1 MENYEKF
8 VKLVMNGKSVDYTNS
23 PIIFPR
29 LMKCYRSRKWEFV
42 KIHRLLLFANSSSSE
57 TSLRYVY
64 VYSILVAALF
74 IEIEVD
80 DC

>member
-23 PIIFPR
+23 PILFPR

-42 KIHRLLLFANSSSSE
+42 QIHRLLLFANSSSGE
-57 TSLRYVY
+57 TSLRYV
-64 VYSILVAALF
+64 SSLFNSRSSAF
-74 IEIEVD
+74 IEIELD
-80 DC
+80 